1 MVAWSPYYFLTS
13 SSNDSVDTYARMS
26 AKAVSDS
33 ATDIEGNKE
42 WKAYAFIG
50 IVSFINFVSIADVLG
65 VEDAREF
72 FAIEKSKT
80 VSLMFG
86 IV

>member
-1 MVAWSPYYFLTS
+1 
-13 SSNDSVDTYARMS
+13 MS

-33 ATDIEGNKE
+33 TTDVEGNKK
-42 WKAYAFIG
+42 WKAYTFIG

-72 FAIEKSKT
+72 FSIEKSKT

>member
-1 MVAWSPYYFLTS
+1 MKLPIIQNICFYVSYLFA
-13 SSNDSVDTYARMS
+13 MS
-26 AKAVSDS
+26 AKTVSDS
-33 ATDIEGNKE
+33 TTDIESNKK

>member
-1 MVAWSPYYFLTS
+1 MS
-13 SSNDSVDTYARMS
+13 SKAANDSAEN
-26 AKAVSDS
+26 
-33 ATDIEGNKE
+33 IESNKK
-42 WKAYAFIG
+42 WKAYTFIG
-50 IVSFINFVSIADVLG
+50 LVSFVNFVSIADVLG

-72 FAIEKSKT
+72 FIIEKSKT